1 MKEKGGRVEI
11 SKSTLTLDGS
21 ATLAKLWIYNDYVSS
36 LVHELIHYLTF
47 VNYDKKVHFN
57 VKKMNKSDIKSK
69 EQESDLGN
77 YVLAINLIALLLLM
91 VYQLFKSFNEE
102 PIVKWHYY
110 FNIIGYGWGLIFV
123 SIFLFFTI
131 KNLINKTSY
140 RASND

>member
-1 MKEKGGRVEI
+1 
-11 SKSTLTLDGS
+11 
-21 ATLAKLWIYNDYVSS
+21 
-36 LVHELIHYLTF
+36 
-47 VNYDKKVHFN
+47 
-57 VKKMNKSDIKSK
+57 MNKSDIKSK

-77 YVLAINLIALLLLM
+77 YVLAINLIAILLFM
-91 VYQLFKSFNEE
+91 VYQFFKSFNEE